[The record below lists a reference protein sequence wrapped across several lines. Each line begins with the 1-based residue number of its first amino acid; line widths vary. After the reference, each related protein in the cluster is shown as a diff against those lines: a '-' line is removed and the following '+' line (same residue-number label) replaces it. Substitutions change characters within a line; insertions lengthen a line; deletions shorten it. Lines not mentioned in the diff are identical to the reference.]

1 MDPHLRRLR
10 LRCRCLAGTV
20 PLPDPFTPKGFASS
34 LAGMRG
40 RPVELVPV
48 PASTSCGL
56 LVSTPTAD
64 YIGYPTDTTALHQ
77 RHIMLHEAAHL
88 LCGHAGGLDPSV
100 STVLLPHLSPALVR
114 RVLGRSAYTDPQEQ
128 EAELLASL
136 LAQRV
141 ARPSAAVAPDRLDPL
156 FGRG

>member
-1 MDPHLRRLR
+1 
-10 LRCRCLAGTV
+10 V
-20 PLPDPFTPKGFASS
+20 PLPDPFTPKGFAYE
-34 LAGMRG
+34 LARFRG

-48 PASTSCGL
+48 TARTSCGL
-56 LVSTPTAD
+56 LVSTRTTD

-88 LCGHAGGLDPSV
+88 LCGHVSRLDASV
-100 STVLLPHLSPALVR
+100 SSALLPNLSPALVR
-114 RVLGRSAYTDPQEQ
+114 RVLARTAYTDPREH

-141 ARPSAAVAPDRLDPL
+141 ARPEAAPAPDRLDAL

>member
-1 MDPHLRRLR
+1 M
-10 LRCRCLAGTV
+10 
-20 PLPDPFTPKGFASS
+20 PLPDPFTPKGFAAE
-34 LAGMRG
+34 LARFRG

-48 PASTSCGL
+48 PARTSCGL
-56 LVSTPTAD
+56 LVSTPAAD

-88 LCGHAGGLDPSV
+88 LCGHATSLDASV
-100 STVLLPHLSPALVR
+100 SSVLLPNLSPALVR
-114 RVLGRSAYTDPQEQ
+114 RVLARSAYTDPQEH

-141 ARPSAAVAPDRLDPL
+141 VRPSATREPNRLDPL